1 VVLLF
6 FFLPVFSERKT
17 MSQFVFETGSFHPAK
32 RKEFVTLA
40 EVWGFVTS
48 LRDEGKLVDVVCCD
62 ENGEI
67 LNPPYHNEQTPGL
80 IEEKIDGSDQPRMW
94 LLQIR

>member
-1 VVLLF
+1 MGCRTNRS
-6 FFLPVFSERKT
+6 P
-17 MSQFVFETGSFHPAK
+17 FVFETGSFHPAK
-32 RKEFVTLA
+32 KKEFETLA

-48 LRDEGKLVDVVCCD
+48 LRDTGKLADVVCCD

-67 LNPPYHNEQTPGL
+67 LDPPYYNEQIPGL
-80 IEEKIDGSDQPRMW
+80 IEEKIDGFDQPRMW